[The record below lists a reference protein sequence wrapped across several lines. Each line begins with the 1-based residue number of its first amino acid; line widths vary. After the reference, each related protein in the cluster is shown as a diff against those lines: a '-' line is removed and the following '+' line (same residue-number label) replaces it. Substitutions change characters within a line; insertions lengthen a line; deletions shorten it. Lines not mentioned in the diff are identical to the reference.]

1 MSLSFEEIFETIRMI
16 GMEHLDIRTTT
27 MGISLRDCATQS
39 PEQTA
44 RNAYEKIVRLG
55 SRLVPAAREIELEHG
70 IPIVNK
76 RVAVTPIALLGA
88 ADPLPIAMALDKA
101 AAEIGIDFL
110 GGYSAL
116 VQKDLADPDK
126 SLIASMKVA
135 LAETKRLC
143 GSVNVADS
151 RSGIN
156 MDACLLVGQM
166 LKDLAHAT
174 REQSGLGCAKFC
186 AFANAVEDNPF
197 MAGAFFGPGEGECS
211 LSVGISGPGVV
222 AAVMREMPGAD
233 LATLSD
239 AIRRTAYKITRMG
252 ELVGRKVSE
261 RLGIPFNIVDVSL
274 APTPAPGDS
283 VGEIFEAMGLERS
296 GAPGTTA
303 ALMLLTD
310 AVKKGGAMA
319 SGHIGGLSGAFIPV
333 SEDAALAAAAA
344 EGALSIEKLE
354 AMTAVCCVGLD
365 MVVIPGDTS
374 AETLAGIIA
383 DESAIGVMNH
393 KTTACRIIPAP
404 GKKAGD
410 HVDFGGLL
418 GSSPV
423 MSVSKFSNARFIQRG
438 GRIPAPM
445 QGLRN

>member
-1 MSLSFEEIFETIRMI
+1 MI

-27 MGISLRDCATQS
+27 MGISLRDCATHS

-44 RNAYEKIVRLG
+44 RNVYEKIVRLG

-101 AAEIGIDFL
+101 AQEIGIDFL

-116 VQKDLADPDK
+116 VQKDLAEPDK
-126 SLIASMKVA
+126 TLIASMKVA

-156 MDACLLVGQM
+156 MDACLMVGQM

-174 REQSGLGCAKFC
+174 REQAGLGCAKFC

-222 AAVMREMPGAD
+222 AAVMREM
-233 LATLSD
+233 LSD